1 MDDTKNFWQRLFKRH
16 RNDNRPSAGSDK
28 ERALREQLETL
39 ACNGIFFDFD
49 KTGQV
54 SPCQSKFGGRPAL
67 PPKWKWPHYTDEYGN
82 EIALPFL
89 LQINCEELAPYDT
102 DNRLPHEGMFYL
114 FYDLINQP
122 WFNSKGAKLLYTPT
136 PAAELTPAEYPD
148 LLAETQRL
156 YEMGLRFSNQPSAPG
171 WDDYYSL
178 MGFDENAYAYTDWD
192 LIEKRLESWGYARPE
207 SAGQMLGYAQLI
219 QNGIAEVCESRA
231 RGEKPES
238 YTTESAREWV
248 LLLQLNC
255 IEEPEVDISFGDCGS
270 LYFYI
275 RRHDLERGDFGQIQ
289 FEMQCY

>member
-1 MDDTKNFWQRLFKRH
+1 MDDTKNFWQRLFKRN
-16 RNDNRPSAGSDK
+16 RNDSPQSEAEK
-28 ERALREQLETL
+28 EHSLREQLESL

-49 KTGQV
+49 KTSQV
-54 SPCQSKFGGRPAL
+54 SPWQSKFGGRPAL

-82 EIALPFL
+82 ETALPFL

-122 WFNSKGAKLLYTPT
+122 WFNSKGAKLLYTPP

-192 LIEKRLESWGYARPE
+192 LIEKRLDSWGYARPE

-255 IEEPEVDISFGDCGS
+255 IEESEVDISFGDCGS